1 VRALRLLAICV
12 ALLVG
17 LVAAARPAAAQA
29 PTRVLVA
36 VLPFQVHG
44 ERDLARLE
52 QELLDRLTG
61 RLEASGRIDVVEAV
75 VVREALVAHVA
86 GERSDEML
94 RGLAQRVGAEWV
106 VQGSLTELAGAYS
119 LDVRVTPA
127 GETIPAR
134 TMVFTADG
142 DEALRGRV
150 DELADRVVEIVATG
164 PAPAPAPSAAAPTGP
179 VLEVRIEAPG
189 QDADAIRRE
198 LRTRPG
204 RPYDPEAA
212 RADVE
217 RLRTRPGIARVESLT
232 TQEPG
237 GVVVTF
243 RLDPAE
249 RLAELPAPSGPG
261 ERVAEVRVAGNR
273 RIEADAIRAR
283 VSTRPGDRYDPARLA
298 EDVRQVHALGFF
310 ENVRVLS
317 ESTPAGRVLTFQ
329 IEENPVVRQITIA
342 GNDAIDSDRIRDQLT
357 LTTGATLDLPLLYE
371 NRDRIEALYRAEGY
385 YQVRVGY
392 DIDELPNDAVAVN
405 FEVDEG
411 KKLRLAEIRFEGN
424 AHFDDDELRQG
435 FRTKPWSWYS
445 YVTRYLDKSGTYA
458 EPVFLQDLQ
467 AVEKKY
473 NDAGY
478 LRVEVGEPRV
488 TVEEERLVV
497 DVELREG
504 DRYKVGQL
512 DVSGDPTVTV
522 AELEPDLALA
532 KDEWFNRSHLTE
544 DVDFVTRRYTDRGF
558 FYANVNPRTRVD
570 DQTQTVDV
578 EFEVQKGPLY
588 FVRQIDVAGNTRTV
602 DRVIRREMQ
611 LVEGELYSARA
622 LAASKA
628 RLDSLGFFEEVD
640 FETRRTDELDA
651 LDLDVNVVEKS
662 TGALSFGAGYS
673 TADALVLSAS
683 VNQSN
688 LFGRGY
694 GVRVA
699 ADFGGRRDRFY
710 VQLSDRRFLD
720 SEFSLSGTGFRSDL
734 TYEDFEET
742 STGFD
747 LALGRSLDDAGQQRG
762 FLRYG
767 FTIREIDAESNFEA
781 ASPIFRELLQDDTTT
796 SLLGLAYR
804 VDRRNDRVLATGG
817 YEGSFALDGAG
828 LGGFTK
834 FARAE
839 ARGAYY
845 LGIPEWLPVWGRERS
860 SFVFA
865 ARVGYTL
872 PFNDVSDFDL
882 PDGPLGCITPENC
895 PLDQIDE
902 DIELPLSERYFLGG
916 IGSFQLRGY
925 KARSVGPRRA
935 IIYEGTN
942 VIGQGTGVFQPVGR
956 DALGNCIDPD
966 GDCNSLDDED
976 DDDFEDLDETDV
988 IGGSQFVSLSSEY
1001 RFPISEQ
1008 LGLIGIAFFDMGDA
1022 MAEDEFL
1029 FDVTEWRF
1037 GTGAG
1042 VLWFSPFGPLQAFL
1056 GFPLNPLEVEDNMVF
1071 EFSVGG
1077 SAL

>member
-1 VRALRLLAICV
+1 MRALRPLAIRV
-12 ALLVG
+12 ALLGG
-17 LVAAARPAAAQA
+17 LAALAPGAHAQQPAAV
-29 PTRVLVA
+29 RVLVA
-36 VLPFQVHG
+36 VLPFQVHS
-44 ERDLARLE
+44 ERDLAQLE
-52 QELLDRLTG
+52 QELVDRLSG
-61 RLEASGRIDVVEAV
+61 RLEASGRIDVVDAV

-86 GERSDEML
+86 GEQTDEML
-94 RGLAQRVGAEWV
+94 RDLARRVGAEWV
-106 VQGSLTELAGAYS
+106 VQGSLTELAGSYS

-127 GETIPAR
+127 GGSIPAR

-142 DEALRGRV
+142 DDALRDRV
-150 DELADRVVEIVATG
+150 DELGDQVIQIVADSTVPV
-164 PAPAPAPSAAAPTGP
+164 PAAAAPEGP

-204 RPYDPEAA
+204 RPFDPEAV
-212 RADVE
+212 RADVD
-217 RLRTRPGIARVESLT
+217 RLRARPGIAGADASTV
-232 TQEPG
+232 QEAG

-243 RLDPAE
+243 RLEPAE
-249 RLAELPAPSGPG
+249 RLAELPVPSGPG
-261 ERVAEVRVAGNR
+261 ERVAEVRVVGNR

-283 VSTRPGDRYDPARLA
+283 ISTRAGERYDPARVA

-310 ENVRVLS
+310 QNVQVLS
-317 ESTPAGRVLTFQ
+317 ETTPAGLVLTFRV
-329 IEENPVVRQITIA
+329 EENPIVRQITIA

-385 YQVRVGY
+385 YQAKVSY
-392 DIDELPNDAVAVN
+392 DVDDLPNDAVAVN
-405 FEVDEG
+405 FEVNEG

-424 AHFDDDELRQG
+424 EHFDAKELRQG
-435 FRTKPWSWYS
+435 FRTKPWHWYS
-445 YVTRYLDKSGTYA
+445 YVTHYLDKSGTYA

-467 AVEKKY
+467 GVEKKY

-478 LRVEVGEPRV
+478 LRVELGEPRV
-488 TVEEERLVV
+488 TVEDQRLVV
-497 DVELREG
+497 DVEVKEG
-504 DRYKVGQL
+504 DRYKVGTL
-512 DVSGDPTVTV
+512 DVSGDPTVTIG
-522 AELEPDLALA
+522 ELEPDLTLA
-532 KDEWFNRSHLTE
+532 DDEWFNRSHLTE

-558 FYANVNPRTRVD
+558 FYANVNPQTRVD
-570 DQTQTVDV
+570 DQTKTVDV
-578 EFEVQKGPLY
+578 DFDVQKGPLY
-588 FVRQIDVAGNTRTV
+588 FVRQIDIAGNTRTV

-628 RLDSLGFFEEVD
+628 RLDSLGFFEEVN
-640 FETRRTDELDA
+640 FETQRTDELDA

-673 TADALVLSAS
+673 TADSIVLSAS
-683 VNQSN
+683 VNQTN

-710 VQLSDRRFLD
+710 VQLSDRRLLD
-720 SEFSLSGTGFRSDL
+720 SEFSLSATGYRSDL
-734 TYEDFEET
+734 SYEDFDET

-747 LALGRSLDDAGQQRG
+747 LALGRALDESGQERG

-767 FTIREIDAESNFEA
+767 YTIREIDADSNFQA
-781 ASPIFRELLQDDTTT
+781 ASPIFRELLQNDTTT

-804 VDRRNDRVLATGG
+804 IDKRNDRVLATGG
-817 YEGSFALDGAG
+817 YEASVSLDGAG

-845 LGIPEWLPVWGRERS
+845 LGVPDWLPVPGRERS

-882 PDGPLGCITPENC
+882 PDGPIGCITSENC
-895 PLDQIDE
+895 PLDKIDE
-902 DIELPLSERYFLGG
+902 DIKLPLSERYFLGG

-925 KARSVGPRRA
+925 KARSVGPRRS
-935 IIYEGTN
+935 IIYEGIN
-942 VIGQGTGVFQPVGR
+942 VAGTGTGVFQPVGR
-956 DALGNCIDPD
+956 DALGNCVDPD
-966 GDCNSLDDED
+966 GHCNSLDDKH
-976 DDDFEDLDETDV
+976 DDDFDDLDETDV
-988 IGGSQFVSLSSEY
+988 IGGSQFVSLSTEY

-1008 LGLIGIAFFDMGDA
+1008 LGLIGIGFFDAGDA
-1022 MAEDEFL
+1022 MYEDEFL
-1029 FDVTEWRF
+1029 FDVTEWRL

-1042 VLWFSPFGPLQAFL
+1042 VLWFSPFGPLQAFI
-1056 GFPLNPLEVEDNMVF
+1056 GFPLNPLEVDDNMVF